1 MTDTID
7 VTGAADEL
15 PVDPTYR
22 DASLPVEERVENL
35 LGQMTLEE
43 KAGLFFQTMISMSQD
58 GGLAPADPM
67 FGLPSN
73 EEYVIGAGMTHFNV
87 LGSAPTAEL
96 MAQWHNALQELAA
109 TTRLGIPVTI
119 STDPRH
125 SFSDNPLAGMMAG
138 PFSSWPE
145 SIGLAATRDEELV
158 ERFGDIARQEYTAVG
173 IRVALHPQID
183 LATEPRWG
191 RQVATFGEDPEL
203 TSRLGAAY
211 IRGFQGAE
219 LGPDSV
225 ATMTKHFPGGGPQM
239 DGEDAH
245 FAYGREQV
253 YPGGQFELHLKPFEA
268 AFEAG
273 TSQIMPYYG
282 MPVGTEYEE
291 VGFGF
296 NKSVITGL
304 LRERYGF
311 DGIVCTDWGLI
322 SDSEIMG
329 QPFPARAWG
338 VEHLSPRE
346 RMKKV
351 IEAGADQF
359 GGEAIPDLLID
370 LVRSG
375 EISEER
381 IDVSA
386 RRLLREKF
394 VLGLFD
400 APLVDVEKAGRI
412 VGSAAFRE
420 AGEAAQRASITVLT
434 NRASGDGVPTLPLPA
449 GSRLYVEGIDP
460 AVAGE
465 YGTVVGTPAE
475 ADYAIVRTHAPFEVR
490 ATTFENFFHQ
500 GSLDFTEEAVEHLR
514 SLAAAVPT
522 IVDVHLDRPA
532 ILTPFVDAPAAIV
545 ANYGANARALLDVLT
560 GAATP
565 SGALPFDLPSSM
577 AAVEASRE
585 DVPFDTKDPLF
596 RFGHGLSLERRNA

>member
-1 MTDTID
+1 MTDIINTTSD
-7 VTGAADEL
+7 AVASA

-22 DASLPVEERVENL
+22 DSSLSVEERVENL

-43 KAGLFFQTMISMSQD
+43 KAGLFFQTMITMTAD
-58 GGLAPADPM
+58 GELSEGDRT
-67 FGLPSN
+67 FGLPAT
-73 EEYVIGAGMTHFNV
+73 EEYVIGKGMTHFNV
-87 LGSAPTAEL
+87 LGSAPTGEL
-96 MAQWHNALQELAA
+96 MAEWHNSLQTLAA
-109 TTRLGIPVTI
+109 GTRLGIPVTI

-145 SIGLAATRDEELV
+145 SIGLAAIRDEAVV
-158 ERFGDIARQEYTAVG
+158 EQFGDIARQEYTAVG

-191 RQVATFGEDPEL
+191 RQVATFGEDAEL
-203 TSRLGAAY
+203 TGALGAAY
-211 IRGFQGAE
+211 IRGFQGE
-219 LGPDSV
+219 TLGSDSV

-253 YPGGQFELHLKPFEA
+253 YPGDQFELHLKPFVA

-282 MPVGTEYEE
+282 MPIGTEHEE

-296 NKSVITGL
+296 NKSIITGL
-304 LRERYGF
+304 LRERFGF

-329 QPFPARAWG
+329 EPFPARAWG
-338 VEHLSPRE
+338 VEHLAPRE
-346 RMKKV
+346 RMVKI
-351 IEAGADQF
+351 IEAGVDQF
-359 GGEAIPDLLID
+359 GGEDIPEMLIE
-370 LVRSG
+370 LVQSG
-375 EISEER
+375 AVSEAR
-381 IDVSA
+381 LDVSA

-400 APLVDVEKAGRI
+400 APLVDVEKAGRV
-412 VGSAAFRE
+412 VGSAEFRA

-434 NRASGDGVPTLPLPA
+434 NNTAPDAGTPALPLA
-449 GSRLYVEGIDP
+449 RGRKLYVEGID
-460 AVAGE
+460 AEVAAE
-465 YGTVVGTPAE
+465 YGTVVATPAE
-475 ADYAIVRTHAPFEVR
+475 ADVAVIRIQAPFEVR
-490 ATTFENFFHQ
+490 ETFFENFFHQ
-500 GSLDFTEEAVEHLR
+500 GSLDFTDEAIAHVREI
-514 SLAAAVPT
+514 AAAVPT
-522 IVDVHLDRPA
+522 VLDVHLDRPA
-532 ILTPFVDAPAAIV
+532 ILTPIIDAPVAVV

-560 GAATP
+560 GAAEP
-565 SGALPFDLPSSM
+565 KGKLPFDLPSSM

-596 RFGHGLSLERRNA
+596 RFGHGLTV